1 MKTVAKTTT
10 QTKPVATTENLPE
23 TISVTEPV
31 KKARKPRAD
40 KGKKRGPYNKTKTS
54 N

>member
-1 MKTVAKTTT
+1 MKTVVKTTN
-10 QTKPVATTENLPE
+10 QTSPVTGTENLPE
-23 TISVTEPV
+23 TILITQPI
-31 KKARKPRAD
+31 KKARKERAD